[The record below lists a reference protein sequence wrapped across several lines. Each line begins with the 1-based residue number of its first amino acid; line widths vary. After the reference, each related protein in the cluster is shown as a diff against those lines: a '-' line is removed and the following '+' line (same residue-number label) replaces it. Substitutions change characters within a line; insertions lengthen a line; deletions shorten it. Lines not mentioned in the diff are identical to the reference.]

1 MVMTSTL
8 SRQSNENMKSPF
20 SQGVSH
26 KRHSQ
31 NAITAIKRRTATN
44 TFNPSRKLCDIV
56 KQRHSVPKDFR
67 KFKTLL
73 LWLS

>member
-31 NAITAIKRRTATN
+31 NAITAIKRKTAAN
-44 TFNPSRKLCDIV
+44 IFNPSRKLCDIV
-56 KQRHSVPKDFR
+56 K
-67 KFKTLL
+67 
-73 LWLS
+73 